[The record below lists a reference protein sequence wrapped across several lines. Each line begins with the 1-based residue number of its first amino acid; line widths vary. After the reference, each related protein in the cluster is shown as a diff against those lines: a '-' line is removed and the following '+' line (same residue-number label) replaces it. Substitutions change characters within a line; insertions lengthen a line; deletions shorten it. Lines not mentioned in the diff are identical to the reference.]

1 MQCDTEKIYPPN
13 GSSKYDLLQAI
24 CSIMSFIYLC
34 VIAFNLHNVVLYLIM
49 QKRYKTWLITIFYLL
64 SNVVLV
70 SRITYY
76 ILCIVYY
83 TYLDN
88 GGAVIENEQSA
99 EYLRKI
105 LFARVI
111 ALYAKIALGFFQLAL
126 VLQLALLLTKNIKL
140 KQEVERVIE
149 HKRQE
154 FARSLL
160 EMNVRE
166 TREDDVTILSILDIK
181 NDSPRE
187 RL

>member
-1 MQCDTEKIYPPN
+1 M
-13 GSSKYDLLQAI
+13 
-24 CSIMSFIYLC
+24 
-34 VIAFNLHNVVLYLIM
+34 
-49 QKRYKTWLITIFYLL
+49 R
-64 SNVVLV
+64 
-70 SRITYY
+70 R
-76 ILCIVYY
+76 
-83 TYLDN
+83 
-88 GGAVIENEQSA
+88 
-99 EYLRKI
+99 I

-154 FARSLL
+154 FAKSLL

-181 NDSPRE
+181 NNSPRE